1 METIFDH
8 NVTGVEIELLNSF
21 IVSKGIRDKE
31 NYENNL
37 DRDRG
42 YSDLYHLYTL
52 RGEVKK
58 AEQYFKKIQ
67 NPEYKSTLSVF

>member
-8 NVTGVEIELLNSF
+8 NITGIEIELLNSF
-21 IVSKGIRDKE
+21 MVTKSIKDKE
-31 NYENNL
+31 NYESDL
-37 DRDRG
+37 DRDRS

-52 RGEVKK
+52 RGEIKK
-58 AEQYFKKIQ
+58 AELYLTKIK

>member
-8 NVTGVEIELLNSF
+8 NVTGVEIDLLNSF

-37 DRDRG
+37 DRDRS
-42 YSDLYHLYTL
+42 YSDLFHLYSI
-52 RGEVKK
+52 RGEMDK
-58 AEQYFKKIQ
+58 AEVYFNKIK
-67 NPEYKSTLSVF
+67 NPEYKSTLSIF